1 MTKTKKILVISVL
14 IPTDLFRLP
23 GKMLSLK
30 GNTENFFLTLLWM
43 TELLLT
49 DIGSKVMMDQAVD
62 SEISYNQYKSLLS
75 AIYAYYQYLFF
86 SSYNKHFMTGTMG
99 KK

>member
-1 MTKTKKILVISVL
+1 
-14 IPTDLFRLP
+14 
-23 GKMLSLK
+23 
-30 GNTENFFLTLLWM
+30 M

-75 AIYAYYQYLFF
+75 VIYAYYQYLFF

-99 KK
+99 NNEFCFPETLNVSWSEAERIIQVEGEENSA